1 MRLLENCPLVFS
13 KLVLISTAPG
23 SPEHDVPSTMAN
35 TFLRRDLTIIV
46 AVIDGLTALSG
57 IIQWIKLYSVI
68 LCWTSQSKQMPRLM
82 NNGLSK

>member
-1 MRLLENCPLVFS
+1 
-13 KLVLISTAPG
+13 
-23 SPEHDVPSTMAN
+23 MAN

-46 AVIDGLTALSG
+46 AVIDGLAALSG

>member
-1 MRLLENCPLVFS
+1 
-13 KLVLISTAPG
+13 
-23 SPEHDVPSTMAN
+23 MAN

-46 AVIDGLTALSG
+46 AVIDGLAALSG

-68 LCWTSQSKQMPRLM
+68 LCWTPQSKQMPRLM